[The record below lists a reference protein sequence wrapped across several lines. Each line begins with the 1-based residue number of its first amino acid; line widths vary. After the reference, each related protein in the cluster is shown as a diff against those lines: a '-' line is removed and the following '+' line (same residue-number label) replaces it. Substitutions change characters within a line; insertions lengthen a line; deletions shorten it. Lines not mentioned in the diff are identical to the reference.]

1 MTELYRV
8 IITPRAG
15 SDLERIYDYIARDS
29 EQYAAGMITRIL
41 DAIELLKHLPHR
53 TVIERQNPK
62 LRYPVRSLP
71 VRPYIVYFRVLDD
84 EKVVRILHVR
94 HGARGGLPRFDR

>member
-1 MTELYRV
+1 METFRL

-15 SDLERIYDYIARDS
+15 SDLQRIYDYIARDS
-29 EQYAAGMITRIL
+29 EQNAAGMITRIL
-41 DAIELLKHLPHR
+41 DAIDLLKQLPHR

-71 VRPYIVYFRVLDD
+71 VRPYVVYFRVLDD
-84 EKVVRILHVR
+84 DRVVRILHVK
-94 HGARGGLPRFDR
+94 HGARGGTGRFGP

>member
-1 MTELYRV
+1 MDPFRV

-15 SDLERIYDYIARDS
+15 LDLQRIYDYIAKDS
-29 EQYAAGMITRIL
+29 EQNAARMITRIL
-41 DAIELLKHLPHR
+41 DSIELLKHLPPR
-53 TVIERQNPK
+53 TVIERQHPK
-62 LRYPVRSLP
+62 LRYPVRSVP
-71 VRPYIVYFRVLDD
+71 VRPYVVYFRALDD